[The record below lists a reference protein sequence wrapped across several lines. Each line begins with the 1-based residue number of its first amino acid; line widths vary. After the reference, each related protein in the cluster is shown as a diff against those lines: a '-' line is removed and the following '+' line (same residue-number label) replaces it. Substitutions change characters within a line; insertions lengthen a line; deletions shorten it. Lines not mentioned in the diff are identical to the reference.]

1 MTPLT
6 YYYIVNSYYYVMES
20 SYMTSLKL
28 ILMENMRFFPLKV
41 VMPNGQVYTKEVY
54 ACTKWH
60 AIEMLYSKLLE
71 YQPNRAMYKLAR
83 KTRNA

>member
-1 MTPLT
+1 
-6 YYYIVNSYYYVMES
+6 
-20 SYMTSLKL
+20 MTSLKL
-28 ILMENMRFFPLKV
+28 IPMENMRFFPLKV

-60 AIEMLYSKLLE
+60 AMEILYSRMSE